1 MKKEYEMPVAEKVQF
16 NYTEQVV
23 ASCDEFTTK
32 AKGTP
37 GGCTLVTTTNFGGT
51 MGWGLCPQSVE
62 KEETMKL
69 YQIGSV
75 ALAAPVLPA
84 PFAPFAA
91 ETDQEAMIHLTMKET
106 PISIPNGAV
115 KHENVNMF
123 HVYTLP
129 DGNWVYEY
137 IEDGSRLWVN
147 SDYSSMEYSGSAP
160 DTGNAMTNLVRL
172 AVQCRLLKEGTL
184 TLHAACVEQDG
195 KAILLSATSGTG
207 KSTRAI
213 HWVESLGASWIS
225 GDRPS
230 LNVASSMVIS
240 GPWDGKEQVFCPK
253 QVPLGYLC
261 EVRRAPFTKVRQ
273 LTVKQAYDFLI
284 TQLFVPMWDTELAAM
299 AMALLRCLIRKKGVY
314 RVFCDQTLQAAKET
328 EDILFRHPEQIEN
341 QNEEEIIEMKL
352 KPGFVVRC
360 VAGEYMAMPTGEN
373 IAAFQGTVVLNG
385 VSAFVLEHMVN
396 PVSKE
401 DLLEMLL
408 AEYEVTRE
416 RAERDLDT
424 LLEKFRSYDMIE

>member
-1 MKKEYEMPVAEKVQF
+1 
-16 NYTEQVV
+16 
-23 ASCDEFTTK
+23 
-32 AKGTP
+32 
-37 GGCTLVTTTNFGGT
+37 
-51 MGWGLCPQSVE
+51 
-62 KEETMKL
+62 MKL

-75 ALAAPVLPA
+75 ALSAPVLPA
-84 PFAPFAA
+84 PFLPFAVDTA
-91 ETDQEAMIHLTMKET
+91 QEAAMHLTMKET
-106 PISIPNGAV
+106 PISVPAEAV

-123 HVYTLP
+123 HVYALP

-137 IEDGSRLWVN
+137 KENGSRLWVD
-147 SDYSSMEYSGSAP
+147 STYSSMEYSGSAP
-160 DTGNAMTNLVRL
+160 ENGSAMTNLIRL

-195 KAILLSATSGTG
+195 KAILFSAASGTG

-230 LNVASSMVIS
+230 LNVASGMIIS
-240 GPWDGKEQVFCPK
+240 GPWDGKEQIFSPK

-261 EVRRAPFTKVRQ
+261 EVRRAPFTKVRR
-273 LTVKQAYDFLI
+273 LTAKQAYDFLI
-284 TQLFVPMWDTELAAM
+284 TQLFVPMWDTELALTALV
-299 AMALLRCLIRKKGVY
+299 LLRRLIREKGVY
-314 RVFCDQTLQAAKET
+314 RVFCGQTLQSAKET
-328 EDILFRHPEQIEN
+328 KNILLHHPEMIEA
-341 QNEEEIIEMKL
+341 QNEEETIEMKMN
-352 KPGFVVRC
+352 PGFVVRC

-373 IAAFQGTVVLNG
+373 IAAFEGTVVLNE

-408 AEYEVTRE
+408 AEYDVSRE
-416 RAERDLDT
+416 RAEKDLDV
-424 LLEKFRSYDMIE
+424 LLEKFRSYGMID